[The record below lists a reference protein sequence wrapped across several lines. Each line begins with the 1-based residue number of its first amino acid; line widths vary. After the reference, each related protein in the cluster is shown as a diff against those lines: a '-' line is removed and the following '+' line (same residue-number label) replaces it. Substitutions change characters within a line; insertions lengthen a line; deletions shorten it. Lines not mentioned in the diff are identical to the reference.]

1 MTEISTG
8 LLIYPSVN
16 LPYPLLIYLLHGDHC
31 EMQSMFETIKLNNDK
46 RPTPRGPLMTKLS
59 TMANAIKC

>member
-1 MTEISTG
+1 M
-8 LLIYPSVN
+8 YPSVN
-16 LPYPLLIYLLHGDHC
+16 LPYPLLIYPLHGDQC

-46 RPTPRGPLMTKLS
+46 IMSHPYGTFDDRGECP

>member
-1 MTEISTG
+1 MIKISTG

-16 LPYPLLIYLLHGDHC
+16 LPYPLLI
-31 EMQSMFETIKLNNDK
+31 MQSMFETIKLSNDK
-46 RPTPRGPLMTKLS
+46 IVSHPYGTFDDRLECP